1 MHLYSHGGV
10 LFWMISSSLF
20 ALFYAVVLALPVLPC
35 KRWITPPNQKQF
47 YHYMFFMLVLYIVQV
62 NLKFDSSI
70 FGPDNLKPISL
81 SELCSQPIFYLM
93 ILGCGLCNALCSRN
107 SRKINRNVLFESDHI
122 FLRRGFCTYHVLHI
136 FIKISCQQVHPTDSF
151 IFVQGSGTGTYF

>member
-62 NLKFDSSI
+62 NLKFYSSI
-70 FGPDNLKPISL
+70 IGPDNLISL
-81 SELCSQPIFYLM
+81 SELYRQ
-93 ILGCGLCNALCSRN
+93 
-107 SRKINRNVLFESDHI
+107 
-122 FLRRGFCTYHVLHI
+122 
-136 FIKISCQQVHPTDSF
+136 
-151 IFVQGSGTGTYF
+151 